1 MRILIYLVLMVS
13 AFTLYY
19 YAGEHFY
26 EQDDSSIRRVFRT
39 GFRVFLISCMVYV
52 TYWLVVKKSSK
63 KS

>member
-1 MRILIYLVLMVS
+1 MKILIYLVLMVS

-39 GFRVFLISCMVYV
+39 GFRVLLINVMVYM
-52 TYWLVVKKSSK
+52 TYRLFVKKSSK